1 MKFSA
6 PATIT
11 SREVIIARYDAILDQ
26 SKRVI
31 IIYNNS
37 NNNNSN
43 NNNNNNNNL
52 MVITS
57 DILSLYLGRTGPIC
71 AFRPIEREQKYLI
84 DYD

>member
-26 SKRVI
+26 SKRLI
-31 IIYNNS
+31 IIY
-37 NNNNSN
+37 NNSN